1 MRWGAGL
8 FEALEPFEDEACQ
21 GLVSEMEEEAQA
33 AAALWAW
40 RLVLGI
46 GLRDFR
52 RVASEGVS
60 GGLEGAFSAAIGE
73 DSEVPDAVQAVG
85 QGVKQE
91 APDELGG
98 REAHGAVAGLLA
110 GFACRLSVSELD
122 GFAVEGEDA
131 AVADGDPVGVSGE
144 ISDQGVG
151 SGEGLPGVD
160 HPLDLAGLVEA
171 LLEGAGALEAGA
183 GAVAGDGSV
192 ADGLFGLLEEASAEV
207 SREHLDGSEECAAA
221 DPPLA
226 GVAVEAC
233 IRDDAVQVRME
244 LEALVP
250 GMEDG
255 GAADADA
262 EAPGVGGDGG
272 EGLGGGAEQ
281 DREQDAPGSGRRS
294 GRWAAAG

>member
-1 MRWGAGL
+1 
-8 FEALEPFEDEACQ
+8 
-21 GLVSEMEEEAQA
+21 MEEEAQA

-131 AVADGDPVGVSGE
+131 AVADGDPVG
-144 ISDQGVG
+144 
-151 SGEGLPGVD
+151 
-160 HPLDLAGLVEA
+160 
-171 LLEGAGALEAGA
+171 
-183 GAVAGDGSV
+183 
-192 ADGLFGLLEEASAEV
+192 
-207 SREHLDGSEECAAA
+207 
-221 DPPLA
+221 
-226 GVAVEAC
+226 
-233 IRDDAVQVRME
+233 
-244 LEALVP
+244 
-250 GMEDG
+250 
-255 GAADADA
+255 
-262 EAPGVGGDGG
+262 
-272 EGLGGGAEQ
+272 
-281 DREQDAPGSGRRS
+281 
-294 GRWAAAG
+294 